1 MKLRPLPLL
10 CTFCAA
16 FMLTGCA
23 HASLLSQGTKEDT
36 WADSGSITVG
46 HNLTIQ
52 NADNRMTLSENM
64 DVLAAEGLYYATWTM
79 GDFEPYENSD
89 GDTVDLY
96 DAQLYLLLGEF
107 PDNQD
112 AQNNMDKWLTAGKSN
127 YEVLSEESVTCN
139 GQSYC
144 LITYNCISD
153 TNPYDRGVSAFGV
166 YQDNAVCIELTCRE
180 NFGEDLKTIL
190 IDFLNNCTYGDK

>member
-1 MKLRPLPLL
+1 MKLRPLL
-10 CTFCAA
+10 CILCIA

-36 WADSGSITVG
+36 WSDSGSITVG

-79 GDFEPYENSD
+79 GGFEPYENSD

-107 PDNQD
+107 PGSQD

-127 YEVLSEESVTCN
+127 YEILSEESITCN

-180 NFGEDLKTIL
+180 NFEEDLRTIL